1 MTGDADR
8 ADYAAVQRAR
18 EGLAEVTAGAGVTAA
33 ALGLDL
39 RREELDALGERIR
52 GDTYRI
58 LMLGQGNRGKS
69 TLLNALLGAKVLPAM
84 PRATTALPV
93 SVVWDTDRYVVLHP
107 DGSEPPLTL
116 PIEETGISR
125 SGEVWQALTIDL
137 KNRHRPGAVRH
148 AELHWPAELCR
159 DGVVLVDSP
168 GFNQE
173 PWLQQA
179 TLNALKDADVVVFV
193 IAADLDLEPVEI
205 GYAKDYLRPY
215 GHEDF
220 FVACTR
226 IDHIADDERDGHIE
240 YLTEYAQDSL
250 SVAAGRVFFLDSRSA
265 LDLRSTYPGSTSAR
279 SDELAATGLPA
290 LEAALEGH
298 LVAERAAVKVVVP
311 ARRLALA
318 ISALRTEV
326 EARQSL
332 RKQRHDEARARCATV
347 RAELGPLE
355 ERRDQIRDR
364 IDTSLEHIGLQV
376 DAAARR
382 FLLAAAEECSG
393 WLDGIEAKNKIGLS
407 PFKAKQQAEAV
418 AAEITAALSAA
429 FEARFVQWQ
438 AEELNPEVTRQ
449 LEKLAARLD
458 EDFLAFTAQAD
469 KIRLVL
475 TPMADAAPDVDV
487 DAADRPTGERLL
499 AAAVAALV
507 AGAGAAP
514 IGARFGFKDA
524 VKALAPQFALGVAA
538 YAVGG
543 PIGAF
548 VVQLLGS
555 VVAGKFLAAKA
566 GSTIARSIADSL
578 AEHLRDSAD
587 AEAARLASAVTEGL
601 GNLKPIAC
609 QTLDA
614 EIEAIL
620 RQVAV
625 AEEAAADAEGAVD
638 DRALADHARTLDDHA
653 LRVEEILRNW
663 QGR

>member
-1 MTGDADR
+1 MTGDAGR
-8 ADYAAVQRAR
+8 ADYAAVQQAR
-18 EGLAEVTAGAGVTAA
+18 EELAEVTARTSVTAA
-33 ALGLDL
+33 ALGLGL

-58 LMLGQGNRGKS
+58 LMLGQGKRGKS

-84 PRATTALPV
+84 PRATTAVPI
-93 SVVWDTDRYVVLHP
+93 SVVWDSDRYVVLHL
-107 DGSEPPLTL
+107 DGSEPPVTL

-125 SGEVWQALTIDL
+125 NGEVWQALTIDL
-137 KNRHRPGAVRH
+137 KNRHQPGVVRH

-159 DGVVLVDSP
+159 NGVVLVDSP

-179 TLNALKDADVVVFV
+179 TLNALRDADVVVFV
-193 IAADLDLEPVEI
+193 IASDLDLEAVEI
-205 GYAKDYLRPY
+205 GYAKDYLKPY
-215 GHEDF
+215 GHDDF

-240 YLTEYAQDSL
+240 YLTEYAQASL
-250 SVAAGRVFFLDSRSA
+250 RVAAERVFFLDSRSA
-265 LDLRSTYPGSTSAR
+265 LELRSTSPGSTSAL

-290 LEAALEGH
+290 LETALEGH
-298 LVAERAAVKVVVP
+298 LVAERMVVKVLAP

-326 EARQSL
+326 EARQRL
-332 RKQRHDEARARCATV
+332 RKEQHDKARARCATV
-347 RAELGPLE
+347 RAQLDLLE

-376 DAAARR
+376 NAAARR
-382 FLLAAAEECSG
+382 FLFEAAEECPG
-393 WLDGIEAKNKIGLS
+393 WSDGIEPKNKIGLS
-407 PFKAKQQAEAV
+407 PFKARQQAEAV
-418 AAEITAALSAA
+418 AAEYSAGLSAA
-429 FEARFVQWQ
+429 FESRFVQWQ
-438 AEELNPEVTRQ
+438 AEELNPRITGW
-449 LEKLAARLD
+449 LEELGARLD

-475 TPMADAAPDVDV
+475 TPMADVAPDVD
-487 DAADRPTGERLL
+487 AANRPAAERVL

-524 VKALAPQFALGVAA
+524 MKALAPQFALGIAA

-543 PIGAF
+543 PVGVF

-555 VVAGKFLAAKA
+555 VIAGELLAERA
-566 GSTIARSIADSL
+566 GSAITRSVTDAL
-578 AEHLRDSAD
+578 AKHLRASAD
-587 AEAARLASAVTEGL
+587 AEAARLAFTVTDAL
-601 GNLKPIAC
+601 GSLKPIAC
-609 QTLDA
+609 EALDA

-620 RQVAV
+620 RQLAV
-625 AEEAAADAEGAVD
+625 AEADEADKGGAADEP
-638 DRALADHARTLDDHA
+638 ALADHARMLDDHA
-653 LRVEEILRNW
+653 RRVEEILRNW

>member
-1 MTGDADR
+1 MTGDGDR
-8 ADYAAVQRAR
+8 ADYAAVQHAR
-18 EGLAEVTAGAGVTAA
+18 EDLAEVTAGTSVTAA

-39 RREELDALGERIR
+39 RREELDALGARIR

-84 PRATTALPV
+84 PRATTAVPI
-93 SVVWDTDRYVVLHP
+93 SVVWDSDRYVVLHLE
-107 DGSEPPLTL
+107 GSEPPVAL

-125 SGEVWQALTIDL
+125 NGEVWRALTIDP
-137 KNRHRPGAVRH
+137 KNRHQPGAVRH

-159 DGVVLVDSP
+159 NGVVLVDSP
-168 GFNQE
+168 GLNQE
-173 PWLQQA
+173 PWLHQA
-179 TLNALKDADVVVFV
+179 TLNALMDADVVVFV
-193 IAADLDLEPVEI
+193 IASDLDLEPVEI

-226 IDHIADDERDGHIE
+226 IDHIAAEERDGHIE
-240 YLTEYAQDSL
+240 YLTEYAQNSL
-250 SVAAGRVFFLDSRSA
+250 LVAAERVFFLDSRSA
-265 LDLRSTYPGSTSAR
+265 LDLRSTCPSSASAW

-290 LEAALEGH
+290 LAAALEGH
-298 LVAERAAVKVVVP
+298 LVAKRATVKVLAP

-332 RKQRHDEARARCATV
+332 RKQRYDQARARCATV

-376 DAAARR
+376 NAAARR
-382 FLLAAAEECSG
+382 FLLAAAEECPG
-393 WLDGIEAKNKIGLS
+393 WLDGIKPKNKIGPS
-407 PFKAKQQAEAV
+407 PFKAKQQAKAV
-418 AAEITAALSAA
+418 AAEYVAGLSTA

-438 AEELNPEVTRQ
+438 TEELNPQITRR
-449 LEKLAARLD
+449 LEELGARLD

-475 TPMADAAPDVDV
+475 TPMADVAPDVD
-487 DAADRPTGERLL
+487 AASRPTAERLL
-499 AAAVAALV
+499 AAAVATLV

-524 VKALAPQFALGVAA
+524 MKALVPQFALGIAA

-543 PIGAF
+543 PVGVF
-548 VVQLLGS
+548 VVQLLAS
-555 VVAGKFLAAKA
+555 AVAVEWLAAKA
-566 GSTIARSIADSL
+566 DSGIARSVASAM
-578 AEHLRDSAD
+578 AEHLRASAD
-587 AEAARLASAVTEGL
+587 TEAARLASTVTDGL
-601 GNLKPIAC
+601 GSLKPIAC
-609 QTLDA
+609 QALDA

-620 RQVAV
+620 RQLAV
-625 AEEAAADAEGAVD
+625 AEAEEADKAGAVD
-638 DRALADHARTLDDHA
+638 DRALADHARMLDDHA

-663 QGR
+663 QVR